1 MKKERRLYDYEKVF
15 PLSEEAI
22 KKYWKYV
29 RVDNNSTIAIT
40 SYRGD
45 NIDYIRVPN
54 MIDGTTVSHI
64 FQYAFSCLRDF
75 YRSRSILGKPSDER
89 YVLRKLI
96 KEIELPNTIQS
107 IADNAFEY
115 CSNLT
120 INIPA
125 SVTSIGENA
134 FEGCRNLTVIAP
146 KGSYAMKYALKH
158 RLPVQETVESSET
171 RFTIVGIH
179 AYGNRRFLQNG
190 TTIEIYKEP
199 ENEYDP
205 YAVRVEIDGVGCVGH
220 IANSARTIRLG
231 CTSSKEICD
240 MIGTCASATIVEA
253 YPQYAIAILNEAKD
267 NCDEQP
273 L

>member
-1 MKKERRLYDYEKVF
+1 
-15 PLSEEAI
+15 
-22 KKYWKYV
+22 
-29 RVDNNSTIAIT
+29 
-40 SYRGD
+40 
-45 NIDYIRVPN
+45 
-54 MIDGTTVSHI
+54 
-64 FQYAFSCLRDF
+64 
-75 YRSRSILGKPSDER
+75 
-89 YVLRKLI
+89 
-96 KEIELPNTIQS
+96 
-107 IADNAFEY
+107 
-115 CSNLT
+115 
-120 INIPA
+120 
-125 SVTSIGENA
+125 
-134 FEGCRNLTVIAP
+134 
-146 KGSYAMKYALKH
+146 MKYALKH

-179 AYGNRRFLQNG
+179 AYGNGRFLQNG